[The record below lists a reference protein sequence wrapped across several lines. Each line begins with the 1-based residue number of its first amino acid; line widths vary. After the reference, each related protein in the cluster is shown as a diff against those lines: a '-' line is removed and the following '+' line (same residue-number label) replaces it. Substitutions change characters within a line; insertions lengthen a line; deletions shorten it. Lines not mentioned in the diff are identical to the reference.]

1 MMKSLREEL
10 ENRISDIVLDK
21 DYQEPS
27 MIMNLEGDLQNSVND
42 VLDIWLVKVKR
53 EIDDLH
59 LVDVEGMIHINDVL
73 MVIDKDR
80 MVIDKERVLK

>member
-73 MVIDKDR
+73 MVIDK
-80 MVIDKERVLK
+80 ERVLK

>member
-1 MMKSLREEL
+1 MKSLREEL
-10 ENRISDIVLDK
+10 EDKISDIVLNT

>member
-1 MMKSLREEL
+1 MKSLREEL
-10 ENRISDIVLDK
+10 EDKISNIVLNT

-80 MVIDKERVLK
+80 VLE